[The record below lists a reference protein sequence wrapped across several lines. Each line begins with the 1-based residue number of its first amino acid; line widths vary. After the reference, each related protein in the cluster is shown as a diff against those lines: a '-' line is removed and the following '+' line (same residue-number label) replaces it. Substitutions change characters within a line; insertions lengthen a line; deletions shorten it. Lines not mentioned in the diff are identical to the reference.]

1 MKADFPG
8 INPYL
13 NSALLQPDGGWHSF
27 HAAYIIYLFDALDAT
42 LPPNYYAQPE
52 ESLQIAT
59 YDAHEKQSKFKPIA
73 DVLILH
79 TGEGEPVA
87 VENEPTPT
95 LTLSIP
101 QPETED
107 IQAVVIYEGDGKPV
121 TRIEMLSPANKP
133 GGSHYIQYLDKRDKT
148 LRSGL
153 RLVEID
159 FIHAYPPMLPRI
171 PDYTRG
177 ADHSKP
183 YHILITDPRPKIEV
197 GKTDVYSFGVLD
209 VIPALPV
216 PLEGKD
222 TIKVQF
228 GGLYEQTAEKRP
240 FRQIIETSANLN
252 GYTPDDHMEI
262 LAYTNQL

>member
-1 MKADFPG
+1 MNVTYPG

-13 NSALLQPDGGWHSF
+13 NSALLQPEGGWRSF

-59 YDAHEKQSKFKPIA
+59 YDVQEKQSKSKPIA
-73 DVLILH
+73 DVLILN
-79 TGEGEPVA
+79 TGEGESVSA
-87 VENEPTPT
+87 EDEPTPT
-95 LTLSIP
+95 MTLSIP

-107 IQAVVIYEGDGKPV
+107 IQSVVIYEGDGKPV

-153 RLVEID
+153 RVVEID
-159 FIHAYPPMLPRI
+159 FIHTYPPMLPRI
-171 PDYTRG
+171 PDYTRT
-177 ADHSKP
+177 ADNSKP
-183 YHILITDPRPKIEV
+183 YHILITDPRPKIEA

-209 VIPALPV
+209 SIPTLPV
-216 PLEGKD
+216 PLEGRD

-228 GGLYEQTAEKRP
+228 GTLYQQTADKRP
-240 FRQIIETSANLN
+240 FRQIIESSANLST
-252 GYTPDDHMEI
+252 YTSDDQAAI
-262 LAYTNQL
+262 LAFVGGR